1 MEQGA
6 RSNLLPAPC
15 SVRCDDVLTELRV
28 RDLAVIADVTLP
40 FQPGLNVLTGET
52 GAGKSM
58 VVDAL
63 ALLLGERASA
73 DVIRPGAEKTVVEG
87 AFEFASAVHRHLLAP
102 FAALGVELEDG
113 RLVLKREVLREG
125 KSRAWVNGSPATIG
139 VLAEIGALLVDLHGQ
154 HETQSLLRPD
164 AQRDMLD
171 AYADADV
178 ERVAVRDAHA
188 HLKELETREAQL
200 TTRQEDVR
208 RKADYLRHV
217 LQEIERAKPKLGED
231 DALEVEAKRLA
242 HAEELGR
249 LARELEETVDAAG
262 LTKAQKILANLL
274 RVDSSLG
281 KWQELLDAAFASAAE
296 LAQAARAYASEIEAD
311 PERLSAVEQRRDLLF
326 RLQQKHGPT
335 IADVLA
341 ARDTAARELEL
352 LDTADLDLRNIAADR
367 EKAAEEFSRATAALT
382 AKRIAGAKKLSRAVN
397 KILPALGMPGG
408 RFLVSQS
415 PLPSPRGDGAE
426 TVTFEVELNAG
437 LGQRPLARV
446 ASGGELSRLMLALK
460 VVLASHD
467 VVPTLVF
474 DEVDQGIGGEVGGRV
489 GEALRDVSREGRQAL
504 VITHLPQIAVYA
516 DQHLVVAKGKKGGV
530 ATSDVAVAEGETRV
544 KELARMLGDAD
555 MATARRHAV
564 ELLKTASEK
573 SASQS
578 GIPSPPARA
587 HPTR

>member
-1 MEQGA
+1 
-6 RSNLLPAPC
+6 
-15 SVRCDDVLTELRV
+15 VLTELRV

-63 ALLLGERASA
+63 ALLLGERASS
-73 DVIRPGAEKTVVEG
+73 DVVRPGAEKTVVEG
-87 AFEFASAVHRHLLAP
+87 AFEFASAVHRHLLSP

-125 KSRAWVNGSPATIG
+125 KSRAWVNGSPTTIG

-178 ERVAVRDAHA
+178 ERVAVRDAYER
-188 HLKELETREAQL
+188 LRELETREAEL
-200 TTRQEDVR
+200 TTRQADVR

-231 DALEVEAKRLA
+231 EALDVEAKRLA

-249 LARELEETVDAAG
+249 LARDLEETVDAAG

-274 RVDSSLG
+274 RVDPSIG

-311 PERLSAVEQRRDLLF
+311 PERLNTVEQRRDLLF

-335 IADVLA
+335 IPDVLA
-341 ARDTAARELEL
+341 ARDVAARELEL
-352 LDTADLDLRNIAADR
+352 LDTADLDLRNIAAER
-367 EKAAEEFSRATAALT
+367 EQAAAEFTRATEALST
-382 AKRIAGAKKLSRAVN
+382 KRVAGAKKLARAVN
-397 KILPALGMPGG
+397 KILPALGMEGG
-408 RFLVSQS
+408 RFEGGL
-415 PLPSPRGDGAE
+415 LRRTTHDARGAE
-426 TVTFEVELNAG
+426 DVVFHVKLNEGMEA
-437 LGQRPLARV
+437 RPLARV

-489 GEALRDVSREGRQAL
+489 GEALMDVSREGRQAL

-530 ATSDVAVAEGETRV
+530 ATSDVAVVRDEFRV

-564 ELLKTASEK
+564 ELLKTASVK

-578 GIPSPPARA
+578 GTQSPPARA
-587 HPTR
+587 HPTH

>member
-1 MEQGA
+1 M
-6 RSNLLPAPC
+6 
-15 SVRCDDVLTELRV
+15 LTELRV

-40 FQPGLNVLTGET
+40 FLPGLNVLTGET

-58 VVDAL
+58 LVDAL

-73 DVIRPGAEKTVVEG
+73 DVVRPGAEKTIVEG
-87 AFEFASAVHRHLLAP
+87 AFEFASAVHRHLLPP
-102 FAALGVELEDG
+102 FAALGIELEEG

-125 KSRAWVNGSPATIG
+125 KSRAWVNGSPVTIS
-139 VLAEIGALLVDLHGQ
+139 VLSEIGGLLVDLHGQ

-188 HLKELETREAQL
+188 RLKELEQ
-200 TTRQEDVR
+200 RQAELSERQADVR

-217 LQEIERAKPKLGED
+217 LQEIERAAPKVGED
-231 DALEVEAKRLA
+231 DALATEAQRLA

-249 LARELEETVDAAG
+249 LARELEEALDGAVPP
-262 LTKAQKILANLL
+262 KAQKALAALL
-274 RVDSSLG
+274 RLDPSVG
-281 KWQELLDAAFASAAE
+281 RWQELLDATFASAAE
-296 LAQAARAYASEIEAD
+296 LAQSARAYAGDIEAD
-311 PERLSAVEQRRDLLF
+311 PERLTALEQRRDLLF
-326 RLQQKHGPT
+326 RLQQKHGPS

-341 ARDTAARELEL
+341 ARDSAARELEL
-352 LDTADLDLRNIAADR
+352 LDTADLDLRNIGADR
-367 EKAAEEFSRATAALT
+367 TKASEEFAHATTALT
-382 AKRIAGAKKLSRAVN
+382 GKRTAGAKKLSRAVN

-408 RFLVSQS
+408 RFGANLS
-415 PLPSPRGDGAE
+415 PLPSPTGSGAE
-426 TVTFEVELNAG
+426 TVVFEVELNPG
-437 LGQRPLARV
+437 MGRRPLARV

-460 VVLASHD
+460 VVLAAHD
-467 VVPTLVF
+467 AVPTLVF

-489 GEALRDVSREGRQAL
+489 GEALTAVSREGRQAL

-516 DQHLVVAKGKKGGV
+516 DQHLVVAKAKKGGV
-530 ATSDVAVAEGETRV
+530 ATSDVEVVEGEGRV
-544 KELARMLGDAD
+544 KEIARMLGDAD

-578 GIPSPPARA
+578 EPPSPPARA
-587 HPTR
+587 RPSSH

>member
-1 MEQGA
+1 M
-6 RSNLLPAPC
+6 
-15 SVRCDDVLTELRV
+15 LTELRV

-73 DVIRPGAEKTVVEG
+73 DVVRPGAEKTVVEG

-113 RLVLKREVLREG
+113 RLILKREVLREG
-125 KSRAWVNGSPATIG
+125 KSRAWVNGSPTTIG

-188 HLKELETREAQL
+188 HLKELEMREAEL

-262 LTKAQKILANLL
+262 GGLTKAQKILANLL
-274 RVDSSLG
+274 RVDSSVG

-296 LAQAARAYASEIEAD
+296 LAQVARAYASEIEAD

-352 LDTADLDLRNIAADR
+352 LDTADLDLRNIAAER
-367 EKAAEEFSRATAALT
+367 EQAAAEFTRATEALT
-382 AKRIAGAKKLSRAVN
+382 AKRTAGAKKLARAVN
-397 KILPALGMPGG
+397 KLLPSLGMEGG
-408 RFLVSQS
+408 KFSAEL
-415 PLPSPRGDGAE
+415 LPRTTHHAHGAE
-426 TVTFEVELNAG
+426 DVTFQVKLNEG
-437 LGQRPLARV
+437 LDARPLARV

-467 VVPTLVF
+467 IVPTLVF

-489 GEALRDVSREGRQAL
+489 GEALMDVSREGRQAL

-544 KELARMLGDAD
+544 KEIARMLGDAD

-564 ELLKTASEK
+564 ELLKTAGEK
-573 SASQS
+573 SASQT
-578 GIPSPPARA
+578 GTPSPPAPA

>member
-1 MEQGA
+1 
-6 RSNLLPAPC
+6 
-15 SVRCDDVLTELRV
+15 VLTELRV

-73 DVIRPGAEKTVVEG
+73 DVVRPGAEKTVVEG
-87 AFEFASAVHRHLLAP
+87 AFEFVAAVHRHLLPP

-125 KSRAWVNGSPATIG
+125 KSRAWVNGSPTTIG

-188 HLKELETREAQL
+188 HLKELETREAEL

-274 RVDSSLG
+274 RVDQSLG

-296 LAQAARAYASEIEAD
+296 LAQAARAYAGEIEAD

-367 EKAAEEFSRATAALT
+367 AKATEEFVRACDALT
-382 AKRIAGAKKLSRAVN
+382 AKRTAGAKKLARAVN
-397 KILPALGMPGG
+397 KLLPALGMPGG
-408 RFLVSQS
+408 RFGANLS
-415 PLPSPRGDGAE
+415 PLPSPTGNGGE
-426 TVTFEVELNAG
+426 TVTFEVELNPG
-437 LGQRPLARV
+437 LGTRPVARV

-489 GEALRDVSREGRQAL
+489 GEALMDVSREGRQAL

-544 KELARMLGDAD
+544 KEIARMLGDAD

-578 GIPSPPARA
+578 GTPSPPARA

>member
-1 MEQGA
+1 M
-6 RSNLLPAPC
+6 
-15 SVRCDDVLTELRV
+15 LTELRV

-63 ALLLGERASA
+63 DLLLGGRASA
-73 DVIRPGAEKTVVEG
+73 DVVRPGADKTVVEG
-87 AFEFASAVHRHLLAP
+87 AFEFASAVHRHLLPP
-102 FAALGVELEDG
+102 FAALGVELEEG
-113 RLVLKREVLREG
+113 GLVLKREVLREG

-154 HETQSLLRPD
+154 HETQSLLKPD

-178 ERVAVRDAHA
+178 ERVAVRDAYRR
-188 HLKELETREAQL
+188 LQDLSRREAEL
-200 TTRQEDVR
+200 TDRQAEVR
-208 RKADYLRHV
+208 KKADYLRHV
-217 LQEIERAKPKLGED
+217 LQEIERAKPKVGED
-231 DALEVEAKRLA
+231 ETLEIEAKRLS

-249 LARELEETVDAAG
+249 LARELEEAVDAAG
-262 LTKAQKILANLL
+262 LTRAQKILANLL
-274 RVDSSLG
+274 RVDPSLG
-281 KWQELLDAAFASAAE
+281 RWQELLDAAFASAAE
-296 LAQAARAYASEIEAD
+296 LAQAARSYASEIEAD
-311 PERLSAVEQRRDLLF
+311 PDRLNAVEQRRDLLF

-352 LDTADLDLRNIAADR
+352 LDTADLDLRNIQAERAQTAA
-367 EKAAEEFSRATAALT
+367 EFSRATDALT
-382 AKRIAGAKKLSRAVN
+382 VKRTAGAKKLARAVN
-397 KILPALGMPGG
+397 KLLPALGMEGG
-408 RFLVSQS
+408 KFSADLV
-415 PLPSPRGDGAE
+415 PRTTYHGQGAE
-426 TVTFEVELNAG
+426 DVVFQVKLNEG
-437 LGQRPLARV
+437 LEARPLARV

-460 VVLASHD
+460 VVLADND

-489 GEALRDVSREGRQAL
+489 GEALLDVSREGRQAL

-516 DQHLVVAKGKKGGV
+516 HQHLRVAKGHKSGV
-530 ATSDVAVAEGETRV
+530 ATSDVEVVEGEGRI
-544 KELARMLGDAD
+544 KEIARMLGDAD

-564 ELLKTASEK
+564 ELLKTASAK
-573 SASQS
+573 SASQA
-578 GIPSPPARA
+578 GTPTPSARA
-587 HPTR
+587 HPSR

>member
-1 MEQGA
+1 M
-6 RSNLLPAPC
+6 
-15 SVRCDDVLTELRV
+15 LTELRV

-73 DVIRPGAEKTVVEG
+73 DVVRPGADKTVVEG
-87 AFEFASAVHRHLLAP
+87 AFEFVAAVHRHLLPP
-102 FAALGVELEDG
+102 FAALGVELEEG

-125 KSRAWVNGSPATIG
+125 KSRAWVNGSPTTIG

-188 HLKELETREAQL
+188 RLKELETREAEL

-231 DALEVEAKRLA
+231 EALDVEAKRLA
-242 HAEELGR
+242 HAQELGR

-262 LTKAQKILANLL
+262 LTKAQKILANLR
-274 RVDSSLG
+274 RVDPSLG

-296 LAQAARAYASEIEAD
+296 LAQAARAYASDIEAD

-335 IADVLA
+335 MADVLA

-352 LDTADLDLRNIAADR
+352 LDTADLDLRNIAAER
-367 EKAAEEFSRATAALT
+367 EQAAAEFTRATEALT
-382 AKRIAGAKKLSRAVN
+382 TKRTAGAKKLARAVN
-397 KILPALGMPGG
+397 KLLPALGMGGG
-408 RFLVSQS
+408 RFEVSLSGAQ
-415 PLPSPRGDGAE
+415 RTAHGAHGAE
-426 TVTFEVELNAG
+426 TVTFEVKLNEG
-437 LGQRPLARV
+437 LDARPLARV
-446 ASGGELSRLMLALK
+446 ASGGELSRLMLTLK

-489 GEALRDVSREGRQAL
+489 GEALMDVSREGRQAL
-504 VITHLPQIAVYA
+504 VITHLPQIAVFA
-516 DQHLVVAKGKKGGV
+516 DRHLVVAKGTKAGV
-530 ATSDVAVAEGETRV
+530 ATSDVAVAAGEPRV
-544 KELARMLGDAD
+544 KEIARMLGDAD

-578 GIPSPPARA
+578 GISSPPARA